1 MHCLL
6 FQAIK
11 YDTDCH
17 FDNAN
22 ATSTEPLFA
31 RGNELLGFNSL
42 VQSDL
47 SGPSIAALADEVVS
61 TSSCSALKQINSIL
75 NAWRVT
81 WDLRLYREIGY
92 NDSGFLD
99 NPMPFWFLAK
109 LYIVLHHY
117 EHFISDDSE
126 FAVSR
131 VKFLDERTKL
141 QVQLKIVRWL
151 SKFGFQS
158 CQLEVLVK
166 NNFLY
171 PQTLLTKL
179 RSVHQDLFLHCI
191 NLLPQHGTS
200 SCEDVS
206 RSLRG
211 LNASL
216 SAQFVG

>member
-11 YDTDCH
+11 YDTDDH

-22 ATSTEPLFA
+22 ATSTEPLSA
-31 RGNELLGFNSL
+31 RANELLGLNSL

-47 SGPSIAALADEVVS
+47 SGPSVAALADEVVLA
-61 TSSCSALKQINSIL
+61 SSCSALKQINSIF

-92 NDSGFLD
+92 DDSGFLG

-117 EHFISDDSE
+117 EHLISDDSE

-166 NNFLY
+166 NNFLLSSDFTDKIKIRASRLN
-171 PQTLLTKL
+171 P
-179 RSVHQDLFLHCI
+179 SLH
-191 NLLPQHGTS
+191 
-200 SCEDVS
+200 
-206 RSLRG
+206 
-211 LNASL
+211 
-216 SAQFVG
+216 